1 MGKNNEKR
9 LYQYH
14 CVQIVRK
21 NVQKRQYQYN
31 FVVQIRHEGTGKRA
45 LVKIW
50 QMHVITTQRFQC
62 VAAYSICAH
71 CSFQCIQFVQIAV
84 SNLCT
89 LLWHL
94 HLYAHQQ

>member
-1 MGKNNEKR
+1 MQIGK
-9 LYQYH
+9 
-14 CVQIVRK
+14 K
-21 NVQKRQYQYN
+21 NVQKRQYQYD
-31 FVVQIRHEGTGKRA
+31 FVVQIRREGTEKRA

-71 CSFQCIQFVQIAV
+71 CSFQCIQFVHIAV

-94 HLYAHQQ
+94 HYAHQQ